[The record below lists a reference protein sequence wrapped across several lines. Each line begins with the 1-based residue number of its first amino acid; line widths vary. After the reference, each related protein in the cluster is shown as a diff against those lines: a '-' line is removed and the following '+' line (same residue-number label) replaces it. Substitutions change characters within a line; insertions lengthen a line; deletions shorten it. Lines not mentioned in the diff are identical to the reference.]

1 MHIVA
6 PSAIRC
12 YNDDTTS
19 RSGQTILNIF
29 LGVDIL
35 ENQILNQILSELKG
49 LKIGQ
54 QTINERLDIMD
65 ARLDNMDARLDR
77 LEENVAVIRA
87 DVSAL
92 RDQLLDLEAKNANNH
107 MEMKAAIKDL
117 SDRLSVL
124 EVISG
129 QNLRDIGM
137 LKAIRS

>member
-1 MHIVA
+1 M
-6 PSAIRC
+6 
-12 YNDDTTS
+12 
-19 RSGQTILNIF
+19 
-29 LGVDIL
+29 